1 MGYGFG
7 VWFVY
12 NQDLFETE
20 HIGHITI
27 SCFMNKED
35 AISLKEEL
43 NKKITELLLSSDGH
57 HVKFEKNLYLHDK
70 NNICSWGFEFY
81 SKKWDY
87 IMKICNEYICSVSK
101 VPHTSIEYGK
111 IDENFNIYDIEPIC
125 LDGTIEVVDI
135 RSDFPVDWKIIK

>member
-12 NQDLFETE
+12 DKDLFETE

-27 SCFMNKED
+27 ACFMQKED
-35 AISLKEEL
+35 AISLKNEL
-43 NKKITELLLSSDGH
+43 NSKITELLLTSDGSH
-57 HVKFEKNLYLHDK
+57 ILFDKNLYKHDK

-81 SKKWDY
+81 SKKWSF
-87 IMKICNEYICSVSK
+87 IKKICNDYICSFSET
-101 VPHTSIEYGK
+101 PHTSIEYGK
-111 IDENFNIYDIEPIC
+111 FNDNFNIYDIEPVC